1 MALKDWGPLTAAKKQ
16 SEISAAFEG
25 VKKTLTLDDLED
37 LDKVKKAV
45 YDKLKET
52 YKLNQAKFSTW
63 QKFWANTNYE
73 KHVIYLEGLVDTELE
88 ARGAAVSSYTYTSKS
103 KTGAGGSGGDN
114 GTGTEPDSGM
124 TTLLVVGIIAVVVVL
139 LIKKFRKK

>member
-88 ARGAAVSSYTYTSKS
+88 ARGAAVSSYTSKS

-124 TTLLVVGIIAVVVVL
+124 TTLLVVGVIAVVVVL